1 MFELS
6 VRNLSYLT
14 FQDFYMSWD
23 DYSTYLN
30 SYVSWSMLTIPTPL
44 MPMSATQSTF
54 YNLDSTT
61 SSPSTV
67 GARLGSEYLDTLSI
81 GDSEVV
87 GSVESGLGAR
97 YSRFTNPL
105 INYEYKSGDY
115 FLR

>member
-6 VRNLSYLT
+6 ARNLAYLT
-14 FQDFYMSWD
+14 PEDFYTSSN

-44 MPMSATQSTF
+44 MLMSAPQITFSNLEST
-54 YNLDSTT
+54 NPL
-61 SSPSTV
+61 SSV